1 MRIEL
6 TVQQKKDQEAFRA
19 FVQEEIMPEANRY
32 DQEEC
37 TPPEL
42 IQKIARMGYLGALV
56 PQEYGGVGMD
66 MITFGLLAEEL
77 GRGCSS
83 IRSLL
88 TVHSMVIHALL
99 RWGSRHLKNL
109 WLPRLASGE
118 VLGAFG
124 LSEPNV
130 GSDAQGVE
138 TTATLYSGDYI
149 LNGTKKWTTY
159 GQIADLYLI
168 FAQYNGSV
176 SAFLVE
182 RDTPG
187 LSVKPITGILGTHAS
202 MLAEIHL
209 HDCCIPSTNIVGG
222 RGFGIASVAT
232 SCLDI
237 GRYTVAWGCVG
248 IAQACLEASLR
259 YSSERK
265 QFGVFLKEHQ
275 LIQQM
280 ITNMLTNV
288 QAARLLCYQAGYLKD
303 TGDPNTVMETW
314 IAKYFASTTASQ
326 AAHDAV
332 QIHGANGCT
341 KEYDVQRYL
350 RDSVVMEIIEGST
363 QIQQTTIAKYAY
375 QNTVTHHD
383 IGTLAYQRQEIKG
396 GRL

>member
-6 TVQQKKDQEAFRA
+6 TAQQRKDQEAFRA
-19 FVQEEIMPEANRY
+19 FVEAEIMPQANWY
-32 DQEEC
+32 DQEER

-42 IQKIARMGYLGALV
+42 IQRVAQMGYLGALV
-56 PQEYGGVGMD
+56 PQKYGGAGRD

-83 IRSLL
+83 MRSLL

-99 RWGSRHLKNL
+99 RWGSSSLKAR

-130 GSDAQGVE
+130 GSDAQSVE
-138 TTATLYSGDYI
+138 TTATLRDGNYI
-149 LNGTKKWTTY
+149 LNGVKKWTTY
-159 GQIADLYLI
+159 GQIASLYLI

-182 RDTPG
+182 RNTPG
-187 LSVKPITGILGTHAS
+187 LFVEPLTGLLGTHAS

-209 HDCCIPSTNIVGG
+209 HDCCIPATNLVGG

-232 SCLDI
+232 SALDI

-248 IAQACLEASLR
+248 IAQACLEAALR

-303 TGDPNTVMETW
+303 IGDPDTVMQTW

-326 AAHDAV
+326 AARDAV
-332 QIHGANGCT
+332 QIHGANGCSSD
-341 KEYDVQRYL
+341 YDVQRYL
-350 RDSVVMEIIEGST
+350 RDAVVMEIIEGST

-375 QNTVTHHD
+375 QRAVTSASAEM
-383 IGTLAYQRQEIKG
+383 LAHQ
-396 GRL
+396 